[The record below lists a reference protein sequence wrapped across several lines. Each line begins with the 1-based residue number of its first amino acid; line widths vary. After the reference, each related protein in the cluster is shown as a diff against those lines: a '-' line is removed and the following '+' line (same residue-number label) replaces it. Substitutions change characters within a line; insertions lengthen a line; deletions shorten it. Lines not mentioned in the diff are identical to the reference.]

1 MNQKISPALI
11 GGFVVG
17 ALVLLVIAV
26 IAFGSGQ
33 LFRKT
38 REFVLYFDSSVNG
51 LRIGAPVK
59 VRGVEVGDGERH
71 CRFQLAED
79 TQINKNPCDG
89 RDRSG

>member
-1 MNQKISPALI
+1 MKKKPHAD
-11 GGFVVG
+11 GAFVVG

-38 REFVLYFDSSVNG
+38 KEFVLYFDGSVNG

-59 VRGVEVGDGERH
+59 FKGSGNR
-71 CRFQLAED
+71 
-79 TQINKNPCDG
+79 
-89 RDRSG
+89 RSEEYPAAAR